1 MALEIEWSRRAD
13 KRFDAILEYLEKEW
27 GEKAVKTFVQKVYDF
42 LDLII
47 VFPNIGTLED
57 KTKNIFGFVVVS
69 QITIFYRIKLNR
81 IILLN
86 FFDNRQDPDKKRF

>member
-13 KRFDAILEYLEKEW
+13 KKFDAILEYLQKEW
-27 GEKAVKTFVQKVYDF
+27 GEKAAKIFVQKVYDF
-42 LDLII
+42 LDLLV

-57 KTKNIFGFVVVS
+57 KTKSIFGFVIVS
-69 QITIFYRIKLNR
+69 QVTIFYRIKFNR

-86 FFDNRQDPDKKRF
+86 FFDNKQDPNKKRF

>member
-1 MALEIEWSRRAD
+1 MALEIEWARSAD

-27 GEKAVKTFVQKVYDF
+27 GEKTAKTFVQKVYDF
-42 LDLII
+42 LDLLV

-86 FFDNRQDPDKKRF
+86 FFDNRQNPNNKRF